1 MAQDIERERFPG
13 YRLAGP
19 LGGRYQITALI
30 AAGGMAEVFDAH
42 DSVLDRRVAVK
53 ILHATYGAD
62 AEFVERFR
70 REAMAAGRL
79 NHPNIVQVYDWG
91 RNEDGAAY
99 MVMERVV
106 GKNLREVLRERDGGR
121 LAPPAAARLIEQVC
135 RALDAARR
143 EGIVHRDVKPEN
155 ILVTSDGRAKV
166 ADFGVARALAESR
179 ATQAGV
185 VLGTASY
192 LAPEQVEGK
201 PGDHRSDIYALGTVL
216 YEILTGEA
224 PFRGDNPVVVAYRR
238 VAEDVP
244 ALRSVLPGAPP
255 ALQQIVAQATARD
268 PDQRYQ
274 TAAEMAA
281 ALAPL
286 AGDARDLLFEPV
298 GDDDAS
304 HTRAIPV
311 STAET
316 TVIRRRIR
324 PKRLRRRLVALAV
337 FLLAAGMIPVGV
349 RVFGTVPVPN
359 VTGLTQEAA
368 TASIEQAGFQAESVV
383 RNHPTIAQGHV
394 ISVTPAE
401 GSKLRRGSKV
411 TMAVSLGP
419 LLVPVPDLRGKTLAQ
434 ATKALSD
441 LGLTPVVSNRFTSSV
456 KKGLVFDQ
464 NPDPNVNVRS
474 DAKVTVIVSAGP
486 EMVAVADVTGKPEA
500 DARETLRDQGFTVTS
515 RRVIDETVPAG
526 QVIRTEPAAATEVE
540 KGSAVTMVVS
550 DGPEQVP
557 VPDVRGETW
566 KDAQAILVRAGFK
579 PNRKQVPGS
588 SGDVVVSQVPG
599 PGKKAKRGSTVI
611 VYTA

>member
-216 YEILTGEA
+216 YETLTGEA

-244 ALRSVLPGAPP
+244 ALRTVLPGAPP

-540 KGSAVTMVVS
+540 KGSAITMVVS